1 MSETKA
7 ASPVNAKFA
16 RKVRASRWALYFE
29 RLWPRV
35 WLVLGL
41 VGLFLLVSL
50 AGLWPMLSDAAH
62 YAVLALF
69 GVAGVGA
76 LIHIL
81 RTPFPPRDEAV
92 RRIERVSGVPHRPAS
107 SYEDTVTA
115 NADDPRTAAIWQ
127 AHRARLAAALAKL
140 KVGPPQPRADRQ
152 DPIALRGLLVLG
164 VVALFALVGDGAAD
178 RLRSAFRFNSAIA
191 LAEARLDA
199 WVAPPGYTARPPVML
214 ADGARGPAA
223 PSDQPKLVEV
233 PERSVLI
240 VRTAG
245 KGLGAPSLEIF
256 SEGTAEKQLVAAKA
270 PEAGQSTASRADIS
284 EIRYELTNSAEVR
297 VLSGGSELARWAFYV
312 KPDKPP
318 VIAVTKPPER
328 TRRGAMKLNYS
339 VEDDYGVASAGA
351 EVRRDPDAE
360 QAKANARAREFA
372 WATPE
377 VLKGPRPPH
386 ERPPQITLRLPRA
399 PQKEAQ
405 TYIDFA
411 PHPYAGREV
420 IMTLEAKDVAGNVG
434 QSVPMKVVLP
444 QRTFTKPLARAVVEQ
459 RAKLMDD
466 SRQVPLVKRAL
477 DALTL
482 EPDGFIDLTA
492 VYLGL
497 RAASRSLERDPSR
510 EGIRSVVDGLWEL
523 ALRIE
528 DGDLSEAEKQL
539 RDAQDKLAEA
549 LENGASDSEIDQLM
563 QELREALS
571 KYVEQLSKNAQNEAP
586 PEGMDQQNQQLSQQD
601 LEQMLKDLQDQ
612 MKSGSR
618 EQAEQ
623 ALAQLR
629 DLLERLQ
636 SGQGSQQQAE
646 RSQQMQQKMNELGDL
661 IGRQQRLMDET
672 YREKR
677 GDRRQQQS
685 QQGQESQQGQ
695 QQGGQQQGRR
705 QGGQNNP
712 GQQPGGQQQGQG
724 QGQQGSQGQQQFGE
738 QGQGMQGQQGQQQ
751 GRGSLSDQQQALK
764 QDLERL
770 GQELGAMGAGSEEFN
785 RARDAMENAR
795 NSLDEGRNESAIQD
809 QSEALDQMRQGAQRM
824 AESMA
829 KEGQARYGQNGEQS
843 RDPLGRP
850 QRFQG
855 PDAGNSVKVP
865 DEIDMQRARAILE
878 ELRRRLAQPARPTDE
893 LDYYERLL
901 RRF

>member
-1 MSETKA
+1 MSDTKA
-7 ASPVNAKFA
+7 ASPVDAKFA

-35 WLVLGL
+35 WLILGL

-50 AGLWPMLSDAAH
+50 AGLWPLLSDTVH

-76 LIHIL
+76 LFHIL

-127 AHRARLAAALAKL
+127 AHRARLAAALARL

-152 DPIALRGLLVLG
+152 DPIALRGLLILG
-164 VVALFALVGDGAAD
+164 VVALFSLVGDSAAD
-178 RLRSAFRFNSAIA
+178 RLRSAFRFNSAVA

-199 WVAPPGYTARPPVML
+199 WVAPPGYTARPPIML

-223 PSDQPKLVEV
+223 PSDDQPKLVEV

-240 VRTAG
+240 VRTSG
-245 KGLGAPSLEIF
+245 KGLGAPSLEVF
-256 SEGTAEKQLVAAKA
+256 AEGTAEKQLVEAKA
-270 PEAGQSTASRADIS
+270 PEAGQSTAARADIS
-284 EIRYELTNSAEVR
+284 EIRYELLNSAEVR

-318 VIAVTKPPER
+318 VIAVTKAPER
-328 TRRGAMKLNYS
+328 TRRGAMKLTYS

-351 EVRRDPDAE
+351 EVKRDLDAE
-360 QAKANARAREFA
+360 SAKPRGPEFD
-372 WATPE
+372 WTTPE
-377 VLKGPRPPH
+377 VLKGPRPPY
-386 ERPPQITLRLPRA
+386 ERPPEITLRLPRA

-411 PHPYAGREV
+411 PHPFAGREV

-434 QSVPMKVVLP
+434 KAVPMKIVLP

-466 SRQVPLVKRAL
+466 PRYAPLAKRAL

-482 EPDGFIDLTA
+482 EPDGFIDSTA

-497 RAASRSLERDPSR
+497 RAASRGLERNTSR
-510 EGIRSVVDGLWEL
+510 EGLKSVVDGMWEL

-571 KYVEQLSKNAQNEAP
+571 KYVEQLTKNAQNQAP

-601 LEQMLKDLQDQ
+601 LEQMLKDLQEQ

-623 ALAQLR
+623 AMAQLR

-646 RSQQMQQKMNELGDL
+646 RGQQMQQKMNELGDL

-677 GDRRQQQS
+677 GDRRQQQQG

-695 QQGGQQQGRR
+695 QQGGQQQGQQR
-705 QGGQNNP
+705 
-712 GQQPGGQQQGQG
+712 GQQPGGQQGQG

-738 QGQGMQGQQGQQQ
+738 QGQGMQGEGMQGQQGKQQ
-751 GRGSLSDQQQALK
+751 GRGSLSDQQEALK

-770 GQELGAMGAGSEEFN
+770 GQELGAMGSGSEEFN
-785 RARDAMENAR
+785 RAREAMENAR
-795 NSLDEGRNESAIQD
+795 NSLEEGRNDTAIQD

-850 QRFQG
+850 QRFNG